1 MYDLETDMSILSD
14 NLIYYRKL
22 AGKTVMDVER
32 ATGIS
37 HSTYTCWEQGY
48 RQPRKLEDLGK
59 VAEVFGITMD
69 LLLYDRNGEATTVE
83 MKKMRDERELQNL
96 LRAYSVLNEEGKE
109 KLTSYAEDLQSME
122 KYREVE

>member
-1 MYDLETDMSILSD
+1 MSILSD

-37 HSTYTCWEQGY
+37 HSTYTGWEQGY
-48 RQPRKLEDLGK
+48 RQPRNLEDLGR

-69 LLLYDRNGEATTVE
+69 LLLYDRDGEAITIE
-83 MKKMRDERELQNL
+83 MKKHRDEHDLQAL
-96 LRAYSVLNEEGKE
+96 LRAYSVLNAEGKE

-122 KYREVE
+122 KYRKTE

>member
-1 MYDLETDMSILSD
+1 MYDLEMDMSILSD

-96 LRAYSVLNEEGKE
+96 LRAYSVLNAEGKE

-122 KYREVE
+122 KYRSND